1 MRSRLAY
8 TMQRE
13 FSFKMLWNIGLVKK
27 FFYDLRTHTIN
38 VINRLKVKVVE
49 TMQSIVN

>member
-1 MRSRLAY
+1 MRSKLAY

-13 FSFKMLWNIGLVKK
+13 FLFKSFMKYQSCKRVI
-27 FFYDLRTHTIN
+27 YDLRTHPIN
-38 VINRLKVKVVE
+38 VINRLKVKTVE